1 MFAIALDEI
10 RTRRILREKTDCKQS
25 IVESLY
31 VTVIYTEDSD
41 EKSEVWSQK
50 SEVGSRKTLLVFRR
64 REESE

>member
-1 MFAIALDEI
+1 MMI

-31 VTVIYTEDSD
+31 VTVIYNEGSD

-50 SEVGSRKTLLVFRR
+50 SEVGSRKLEDPPRL
-64 REESE
+64 